1 MNPKY
6 EQEEDA
12 QREAAALNEKPL
24 GFCPVIN
31 AVCKPDCVAFKQ
43 AYVRPTFVWVER
55 TRRDEQRYEVVPS
68 RCDYIRIFVS

>member
-12 QREAAALNEKPL
+12 QREAAVLNEKPL

-31 AVCKPDCVAFKQ
+31 AVCRVECVAFKQ
-43 AYVRPTFVWVER
+43 AYVRSALVWVEAA
-55 TRRDEQRYEVVPS
+55 RRDEQRHEVVPS